1 MTTISKSQE
10 HEILEQVPKQL
21 YIGGEWRDGAKGAI
35 AVEDPST
42 GDTLCEVADASEQ
55 DAKTA
60 LDAAVAAGPEWA
72 RTPPR
77 ERGEILRRAFET
89 ITARQDELALLMTLE
104 VGKPLKESKAEIAYG
119 SEFLGWL
126 CAQVVLTDGRS
137 AAAANGAARL

>member
-42 GDTLCEVADASEQ
+42 GDTLCELADASEQ

-77 ERGEILRRAFET
+77 AHAPPRGGARRRGQAGRRTGPGDAAVE
-89 ITARQDELALLMTLE
+89 ADAGQDPA
-104 VGKPLKESKAEIAYG
+104 GGGSPRRGAEADRRP
-119 SEFLGWL
+119 
-126 CAQVVLTDGRS
+126 QR
-137 AAAANGAARL
+137 R